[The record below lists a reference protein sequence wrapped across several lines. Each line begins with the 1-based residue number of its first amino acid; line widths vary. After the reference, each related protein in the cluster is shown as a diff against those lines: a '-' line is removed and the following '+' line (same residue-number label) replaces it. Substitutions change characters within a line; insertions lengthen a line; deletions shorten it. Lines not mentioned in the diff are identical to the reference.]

1 MLVLQ
6 VALAGVRGQA
16 LVVDACAEVRE
27 SAAARSAMAL
37 SDEFEDWSRG
47 SHRHDDL
54 PLHLHVPEDGTV
66 RARSHA
72 PLDAPA
78 QPFPPTAFALVSTHD
93 GLSLRSACGAR
104 SLCSAPRRAD
114 RVGGSIESLK
124 TVRILV

>member
-16 LVVDACAEVRE
+16 LVVDACIDTRR
-27 SAAARSAMAL
+27 SAAERGAL
-37 SDEFEDWSRG
+37 AISDEFEDWSRG

-54 PLHLHVPEDGTV
+54 PLHVHVPEDGAV
-66 RARSHA
+66 RARLLA
-72 PLDAPA
+72 PLGEPS